1 MLRAHRGH
9 LALSLALLAGV
20 MGTACKP
27 RETADHTADTTRTA
41 ARTDSSAMRHDTTT
55 DGDIAM
61 MIAMANANDSAG
73 GAYAR
78 THASSPAVRDFAA
91 RMVREHGSANREAT
105 TLARRLNPAQ
115 SPHENEDVRKMRD
128 DAEHAMMTL
137 QRDSGAAFDKNYM
150 DHEVDGHQHVLDKID
165 HDFIPHAVDADLKRL
180 LTQARTMVN
189 SHLQDAKRI
198 RDGLHG

>member
-1 MLRAHRGH
+1 MSGAHRSH
-9 LALSLALLAGV
+9 VVLSLALFAAAV
-20 MGTACKP
+20 GTACKP
-27 RETADHTADTTRTA
+27 SESANNRPDSTRAA

-61 MIAMANANDSAG
+61 MVSMANANDSSG

-78 THASSPAVRDFAA
+78 QHAVSPAVRDFAA
-91 RMVREHGSANREAT
+91 RMVREHGAANREASA
-105 TLARRLNPAQ
+105 LARRLNPAS
-115 SPHENEDVRKMRD
+115 SPHENDDVRKMRD
-128 DAEHAMMTL
+128 DAEHSMMTL

-165 HDFIPHAVDADLKRL
+165 HDFIPHATDADLKRM

-189 SHLQDAKRI
+189 THLQDAKRI
-198 RDGLHG
+198 RDGLHS